1 MAGRILV
8 TLSLTLSMLFLF
20 ACASLK
26 KENMLPLEH
35 PRVFENKAPV
45 CTECHEARSGDV
57 HYELYNHTN
66 VFAKNHRLPAYQNM
80 QICTICHAQRDCDE
94 CHGVRIELKPSQK
107 NQIETYRRM
116 PHRGD
121 YLSRHRIDGRIDP
134 TSCFR
139 CHGNPKTAETCA
151 KCHG

>member
-1 MAGRILV
+1 MTGRTLV
-8 TLSLTLSMLFLF
+8 ALSVTISMLFLV
-20 ACASLK
+20 ACASMK
-26 KENMLPLEH
+26 KGNVLPLEH
-35 PRVFENKAPV
+35 PQVFENMAPM
-45 CTECHEARSGDV
+45 CTECHDARSEDV
-57 HYELYNHTN
+57 HYELYNHTS
-66 VFAKNHRLPAYQNM
+66 VFAKNHRLPAYRNM
-80 QICTICHAQRDCDE
+80 QICTICHAQKDCAE

-107 NQIETYRRM
+107 NQIETFRKM

-139 CHGNPKTAETCA
+139 CHGNPKTAKTCA